1 MWTTLKQW
9 IWRWRGV
16 LITAPVIAGLV
27 IVTRSLGVLQT
38 LEWNALDQYF
48 RWRPVESADERILIV
63 GITESDIEHYN
74 WPIPDAELAQLIDK
88 IRQQQ
93 PRAIGLDLYRNLP
106 VEPGYQE
113 LIQVFESTPNL
124 IGIEKVIGEVEAG
137 PVAAPAILYE
147 LDQVGANDIALD
159 SDGKVRRGLMYLDR
173 ENGETVFSLS
183 LRLAFLY
190 LETYHITPELVDE
203 QFVQLGQ
210 ALFVPFQA
218 NDGGY
223 VNADDQGYQI
233 LLNYRGAQGQFRTVS
248 MHEVL
253 SDRVSPDWMRD
264 RIVLIGTTAESIKD
278 YVQTPFSG
286 SVQSQSLQRMSGVEV
301 KANLTS
307 QIISAAKEGRTNIRN
322 GSDASEWLWILSW
335 SVIGATL
342 AWEQRAGSRS
352 MQARWFR
359 TSLSILLAGV
369 SLLLIGFLVF
379 LQGWWIPVV
388 PPLLGLMGSAAAV
401 TAYLAQ
407 MATEVRRTFGRYLTD
422 EVVTTLL
429 ETPTELQLVGEKRK
443 ISILMSD
450 LRGFSAISENLSP
463 ERVVKLL
470 NLYLE
475 AMTEVINRYGGSIN
489 QVIGDGL
496 VVFFGVLKQKP
507 DDAERSVACAIAMQ
521 LAMET
526 VNRKNQQLD
535 LPMIEMGIGIN
546 TGEVVVGNIG
556 SLKHAQFTAIGNH
569 VNLASRIES
578 FSVGG
583 QVLISQSTLD
593 DILAYQQTLTNGA
606 SLDIKRRTQGRVK
619 GMHNP
624 ITLYDISGISGEYH
638 LFLPQ
643 VQTDLVT
650 LPESIPIQY
659 TLIEGK
665 HVVGT
670 PMSARL
676 VKLSLSTQEAEL
688 AAGQAIA
695 QLSNLRINLMLPLV
709 THELAVSDI
718 YAKVTDTGAGTNVR
732 IRFTNMSP
740 KMAVLLLSLAKKNQ
754 PAIGTEGRLDKLSEQ
769 PQP

>member
-1 MWTTLKQW
+1 
-9 IWRWRGV
+9 
-16 LITAPVIAGLV
+16 
-27 IVTRSLGVLQT
+27 
-38 LEWNALDQYF
+38 
-48 RWRPVESADERILIV
+48 
-63 GITESDIEHYN
+63 
-74 WPIPDAELAQLIDK
+74 
-88 IRQQQ
+88 
-93 PRAIGLDLYRNLP
+93 
-106 VEPGYQE
+106 
-113 LIQVFESTPNL
+113 L
-124 IGIEKVIGEVEAG
+124 IGIEKVIGEAEAG
-137 PVAAPAILYE
+137 PVAAPKILYE

-183 LRLAFLY
+183 LRLALLY
-190 LETYHITPELVDE
+190 LETYDVLPEVVDQ
-203 QFVQLGQ
+203 QFVKLGQ
-210 ALFVPFQA
+210 AVFLPFQA

-233 LLNYRGAQGQFRTVS
+233 LLNYRGAQGHFRTVS
-248 MHEVL
+248 MADVL
-253 SDRVSPDWMRD
+253 NDRVSPEWIRD

-278 YVQTPFSG
+278 YVQTPYSG

-307 QIISAAKEGRTNIRN
+307 QIISAALDGRRNIRN
-322 GSDASEWLWILSW
+322 GSDPGEWLWILLW
-335 SVIGATL
+335 SLIGATL
-342 AWEQRAGSRS
+342 AWEQRTGNRS
-352 MQARWFR
+352 MQARWFK
-359 TSLSILLAGV
+359 TSLNILLAGL
-369 SLLLIGFLVF
+369 SLMLIGFLLFVR
-379 LQGWWIPVV
+379 GWWIPVV
-388 PPLLGLMGSAAAV
+388 PPMLGMMGSAAAV

-450 LRGFSAISENLSP
+450 LRGFSAISENLP
-463 ERVVKLL
+463 AEWVVKLL

-507 DDAERSVACAIAMQ
+507 DDAERAVACAIAMQ

-526 VNRKNQQLD
+526 VNQKNQQLD
-535 LPMIEMGIGIN
+535 LPLIEMGIGIN

-569 VNLASRIES
+569 VNVASRIES

-593 DILAYQQTLTNGA
+593 DILAYQRSLANSA
-606 SLDIKRRTQGRVK
+606 SLDIKRRSQGRVK

-624 ITLYDISGISGEYH
+624 ITLYDISGISGEYN

-643 VQTDLVT
+643 VQTELVT
-650 LPESIPIQY
+650 LPESVPVRY

-665 HVVGT
+665 QVVGNAL
-670 PMSARL
+670 PARL

-688 AAGQAIA
+688 ATGQAIA
-695 QLSNLRINLMLPLV
+695 LLSNLRLNLLIPA
-709 THELAVSDI
+709 THELAASDI
-718 YAKVTDTGAGTNVR
+718 YAKVTDITSDTHVR
-732 IRFTNMSP
+732 IRFTNMSS
-740 KMAVLLLSLAKKNQ
+740 KMAVLLLGLAKKSS
-754 PAIGTEGRLDKLSEQ
+754 PPSGTETTKPDKLSEQ